1 MATKRKLA
9 VISDNMAKLV
19 DSPVTV
25 RPFIPKLVPGLIK
38 IETMIGDPEARS
50 VVNRAIK
57 TLREVGEVPESSD
70 CSDLPP
76 IKMADEKY
84 LAHSDIAIYKKNFD
98 VSEWQTLIPYIT
110 FLSTSPDPNTIA
122 NDKSAL
128 MRAITNGQVEGF
140 SSPGEVRTFYAE
152 HDIDASEAESSVLD
166 FILKDT
172 PHEGGA
178 VHIGANELVVKKQQ
192 PGLLPELLS
201 AEAENVGGRG
211 SIVAMLVHLHKI
223 GKLAV
228 HMRDKHVGGSH
239 EKAERPGKIV
249 YSRFRVVKVKRP
261 AACAVISWSERN
273 HIPTTGISFPT
284 LALHTEMAPT
294 NPRRTRPT
302 LAKGKAANSKAA
314 GKKAPKG
321 EPSDEESV
329 GSSGDEDG
337 PGADVDTDKKLVWTT
352 ALTWSLITAIEEDKN
367 IKRALYPPPG
377 SNASTAKGGGKA
389 KTEFQAHLAT
399 VLFKNHPDYK
409 RAFALTKDEPRQL
422 AAWGRKIKNRIKA
435 LETKTRGY
443 LSDMGE
449 TGKGIAQ
456 EDEIDMSQDNEF
468 TNKWAL
474 IKKSFP
480 YLWHMKTLIMQRPN
494 IIRTGIGNGED
505 DVDPLIILRKDGSSE
520 PPLVDDETLDAAS
533 LSDAASDVHAGVD
546 VLVLEG
552 DLEARIGK
560 NSPQPP
566 GKRPR
571 SFLGD
576 KYSSTESE
584 GEAQVKG
591 EQAGGQGRRGGK
603 QKKSPKTEDDASTLP
618 SKKTPARAGAS
629 TPSTKSSSKSK
640 KLKYTDQ
647 FSEIAAAEET
657 TRQKQLELQLAKTE
671 IEKIK
676 IHAKLNVKRDKDRL
690 KADMMKLRMEQEHE
704 LQMMRYKLKWAQ
716 GPGRAAGPSMAR
728 TLPAMPHSS
737 APGYSVNLPSDGA
750 GPSTFQEFGPA
761 PSHFDTPNDGPEHS
775 GSFGDLGGVFDTDVL
790 LGGPQP
796 FSTVD
801 EGQNMFSQ

>member
-1 MATKRKLA
+1 M
-9 VISDNMAKLV
+9 ISTD
-19 DSPVTV
+19 
-25 RPFIPKLVPGLIK
+25 R
-38 IETMIGDPEARS
+38 
-50 VVNRAIK
+50 NR
-57 TLREVGEVPESSD
+57 
-70 CSDLPP
+70 
-76 IKMADEKY
+76 
-84 LAHSDIAIYKKNFD
+84 
-98 VSEWQTLIPYIT
+98 
-110 FLSTSPDPNTIA
+110 
-122 NDKSAL
+122 
-128 MRAITNGQVEGF
+128 
-140 SSPGEVRTFYAE
+140 
-152 HDIDASEAESSVLD
+152 
-166 FILKDT
+166 
-172 PHEGGA
+172 
-178 VHIGANELVVKKQQ
+178 
-192 PGLLPELLS
+192 
-201 AEAENVGGRG
+201 
-211 SIVAMLVHLHKI
+211 
-223 GKLAV
+223 
-228 HMRDKHVGGSH
+228 
-239 EKAERPGKIV
+239 
-249 YSRFRVVKVKRP
+249 
-261 AACAVISWSERN
+261 
-273 HIPTTGISFPT
+273 
-284 LALHTEMAPT
+284 
-294 NPRRTRPT
+294 
-302 LAKGKAANSKAA
+302 
-314 GKKAPKG
+314 
-321 EPSDEESV
+321 
-329 GSSGDEDG
+329 
-337 PGADVDTDKKLVWTT
+337 VWTT

-435 LETKTRGY
+435 SVHGQLVGVIHEYTLTWAASLLPRLETKTRGY

-468 TNKWAL
+468 TNKWGTYCHTSRSVLGYEQTCPAAL

-552 DLEARIGK
+552 DLEARMGK

-571 SFLGD
+571 SFLDD

-591 EQAGGQGRRGGK
+591 EQAGGQGRCGGK
-603 QKKSPKTEDDASTLP
+603 QKKSPKTEDDTSTLP